1 MKNINLNNEQRTTN
15 NEQRTTNNEQRTTN
29 NEQRTTKIQII
40 DFSEYIQLVF
50 TDYTLR
56 TITLGTAILGA
67 ICGMLGSFAVL
78 RKQSLLG
85 DAISHAA
92 LPGIAIA
99 FLITGTKETNVLLI
113 GALVSGL
120 LGAFW
125 IRGITKRTHLKSDTA
140 LGLILSIFF
149 GFGMLLLT
157 YIQKLPNANQS
168 GLDKFLFGQAAT
180 LLARDVWFMAIV
192 TFICLVV
199 LLLFWKEFK
208 ILLFDADYAK
218 TLGFNIQLIDIL
230 ITSFIVIA
238 IVLGLQTV
246 GVVLMSAMLL
256 APAAAARQW
265 TNSLGIM
272 VVLAAFF
279 GATSGVVGTAIS
291 ASQNNLSTGPVI
303 VLVAAVFVGF
313 SFIFSP
319 SRGLLFKQIR
329 FIQNR
334 KDLQLHKTL
343 AFMFEIAEDHEDIS
357 HPHAIKILNNFY
369 GYTRKSL
376 GKLERKEYINVK
388 GSMWSM
394 TPKGYHFAANLY
406 NQQGNE
412 NE

>member
-1 MKNINLNNEQRTTN
+1 MSFT
-15 NEQRTTNNEQRTTN
+15 
-29 NEQRTTKIQII
+29 
-40 DFSEYIQLVF
+40 EYFELLF
-50 TDYTLR
+50 NDYTLR
-56 TITLGTAILGA
+56 TISLGTAILGA

-113 GALVSGL
+113 GALISGL
-120 LGAFW
+120 IGAFW
-125 IRGITKRTHLKSDTA
+125 IRGITRRTHLKSDTA

-157 YIQKLPNANQS
+157 YIQKQPNANQA

-180 LLARDVWFMAIV
+180 LLARDVWFMATV
-192 TFICLVV
+192 TLVCLLV

-218 TLGFNIQLIDIL
+218 TLGFNTKMIDIL
-230 ITSFIVIA
+230 ITSFIVLA

-272 VVLAAFF
+272 VVLAAVF

-303 VLVAAVFVGF
+303 VLVAATFVIL

-319 SRGLLFKQIR
+319 SRGLLFRQIR
-329 FIQNR
+329 FIKNR

-343 AFMFEIAEDHEDIS
+343 AFMFDIAKSHENIS
-357 HPHAIKILNNFY
+357 HPHAVKILNNFH
-369 GYTRKSL
+369 GYTKKSL
-376 GKLERKEYINVK
+376 SKLEDKEYIRVE
-388 GSMWSM
+388 GLMWEM
-394 TPKGYHFAANLY
+394 TEKGYDFALNLY
-406 NQQGNE
+406 NQQVEE
-412 NE
+412 ND

>member
-1 MKNINLNNEQRTTN
+1 M
-15 NEQRTTNNEQRTTN
+15 
-29 NEQRTTKIQII
+29 
-40 DFSEYIQLVF
+40 DFSEYIKLVF

-218 TLGFNIQLIDIL
+218 TLGFNIQRIDIL
-230 ITSFIVIA
+230 ITSFIVVA

-265 TNSLGIM
+265 TNSLGVM

-343 AFMFEIAEDHEDIS
+343 AFMFEIVEGHENIS
-357 HPHAIKILNNFY
+357 HPHAVKILNNFQ

-376 GKLERKEYINVK
+376 GKLERKEYINVE

-394 TPKGYHFAANLY
+394 TLKGYHFAANLY